1 MMHIS
6 KSRKGVGR
14 MTKKQIVLRRRL
26 TFTAAA
32 AGLLWLLLLLFR
44 AVLGLLSSGSGPQTM
59 KKPRYTGVPTSVDEY
74 INDET
79 GRPAVEWNLMLVS
92 EGYPLAEGYVP
103 VLATIESRW
112 QVDERIAGAAE
123 SMLDDCR
130 DAGLDPII
138 CSAFRSVD
146 QQEALFADRIGRSKA
161 EGLEADAAV
170 SSAAEIVAVP
180 GSSEHHTGLA
190 LDIVAYDYQL
200 LDEGQ
205 EETPENQWLREHCAE
220 YGFILRYPTGKT
232 GETGIIYEP
241 WHFRY
246 VGVKAAREIMEQ
258 GITLEEYSG
267 VVDADA
273 SPGK

>member
-103 VLATIESRW
+103 VLTTIESRW

-220 YGFILRYPTGKT
+220 YGFILRYPPGKT

>member
-1 MMHIS
+1 M
-6 KSRKGVGR
+6 GR

-220 YGFILRYPTGKT
+220 YGFILRYPPGKT